1 MKVQIIELNSLLL
14 FFLISTN
21 GKPEQMGE
29 RAAKFRTTSNKIDN
43 DGATNVIDKLGPK
56 RANNAFERVNKGKEP
71 YTITD
76 KARIKV
82 GEAWDDVKNKFT
94 ETRGSVSSE
103 KSIKVHTS
111 KGDFDI
117 GKHTSDRMTMRE
129 ITQGQL
135 T

>member
-1 MKVQIIELNSLLL
+1 M
-14 FFLISTN
+14 
-21 GKPEQMGE
+21 
-29 RAAKFRTTSNKIDN
+29 
-43 DGATNVIDKLGPK
+43 
-56 RANNAFERVNKGKEP
+56 
-71 YTITD
+71 
-76 KARIKV
+76 
-82 GEAWDDVKNKFT
+82 KNKFT

-135 T
+135 TTTIEHGNEFQYFHEGVWKTGFYDHETKIFVGTANGKTTTVIKDVDIQYIENLKRTKPN